1 MATKTSLTEN
11 QKIALGVGG
20 VVVVSLIGLHLY
32 NQSRL
37 SQTVT
42 NDGLTVKQTGAETID
57 ITYTQPGGGL
67 GIGRPGYGPVFY
79 IITIFG
85 PGVRQYGY
93 EWNTTAPYSSAPA
106 PAPTGTG
113 TISSDY
119 NTVNWKLNLTS
130 IGGQSGTYT
139 IKAEKGQW
147 LFPSPGVEG
156 MGVLGSVEVNIT
168 INTIGTLKWWQKI

>member
-1 MATKTSLTEN
+1 MATKIGLTKN

-20 VVVVSLIGLHLY
+20 AIAVSLIGLHLY

-57 ITYTQPGGGL
+57 ITYTNSAGGL
-67 GIGRPGYGPVFY
+67 GGSGTYGPTFF
-79 IITIFG
+79 IIEIWG
-85 PGVRQYGY
+85 PGVRQAGY
-93 EWNTTAPYSSAPA
+93 EWITREFYSSTPLS
-106 PAPTGTG
+106 APTGTG

-119 NTVNWKLNLTS
+119 STINWKLNLTS

-147 LFPSPGVEG
+147 LFPPGGGEG
-156 MGVLGSVEVNIT
+156 MGVLGSAEVNIT
-168 INTIGTLKWWQKI
+168 INTIGTLSWWQKI